1 MWRYRELLPIEQDEN
16 ILFLGENFTPLIP
29 LRKVGKSLGLQRLYL
44 KDESY
49 LPTGSFKARGLGM
62 AVSKAK
68 ELGIKKI
75 ALPSA
80 GNAGGA
86 AAAYAALA
94 GIEAHV
100 FVPSETPEANKKE
113 VLAYGAELHIVDGL
127 INDAASAMNGAKEE
141 HGWFDVSTLK
151 EPYRVEGK
159 KTMGLELAE
168 QFQWELPDA
177 IVFPTGGGT
186 GIIGM
191 WKAFSELDELGWVT
205 GKKPR
210 MFAVQSAGCA
220 PLVKAFEEGKAVS
233 DTWRGAKTVAS
244 GLCVPKAFADWLI
257 LKIVRDSGGAAI
269 SVTDAEMLESV
280 RALAKVE
287 GILAC
292 PEGGSCLAAL
302 KHLRNRE
309 LISESERI
317 VIFNTASGLKY
328 MHLFG
333 E

>member
-100 FVPSETPEANKKE
+100 FVPRETPEANKKE

-233 DTWRGAKTVAS
+233 DTWQGAKTVAS

-328 MHLFG
+328 MHLF
-333 E
+333 EM

>member
-100 FVPSETPEANKKE
+100 FVPRETPEANKKE

-328 MHLFG
+328 MHLF
-333 E
+333 EM

>member
-1 MWRYRELLPIEQDEN
+1 MWRHRELLPIEQDEN
-16 ILFLGENFTPLIP
+16 VLFLGEHFTPLIP

-62 AVSKAK
+62 AISKAK

-100 FVPSETPEANKKE
+100 FVPRETPEANKKE

-127 INDAASAMNGAKEE
+127 INGAARAMNGANEE

-168 QFQWELPDA
+168 QFHWELPDA

-191 WKAFSELDELGWVT
+191 WKAFSELDELGWVK

-220 PLVKAFEEGKAVS
+220 PLVKAFEEGKAES
-233 DTWRGAKTVAS
+233 DTWKGAKTVAP

-257 LKIVRDSGGAAI
+257 LKIVRESGGAAI
-269 SVTDAEMLESV
+269 AVTDTEMLESV
-280 RALAKVE
+280 RTLARVE
-287 GILAC
+287 GVLAC
-292 PEGGSCLAAL
+292 PEGGSTLAAL
-302 KHLRNRE
+302 KHLRDRE
-309 LISESERI
+309 LISESGRI

-328 MHLFG
+328 MHLF
-333 E
+333 EM